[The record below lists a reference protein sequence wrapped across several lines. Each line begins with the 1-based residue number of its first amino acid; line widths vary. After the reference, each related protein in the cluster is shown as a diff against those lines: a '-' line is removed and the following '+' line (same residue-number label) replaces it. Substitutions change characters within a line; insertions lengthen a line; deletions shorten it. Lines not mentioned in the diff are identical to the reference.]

1 MAYSLFLSLPSLHI
15 PSHFVSICFM
25 NSLVFLNFF
34 PLFLASYLFTFDFC
48 FIRSSRIHMKMQHR
62 KCPSKNRY
70 RIRIQYLCVWNVV
83 TKVFPSARFFFRK
96 QHRNYVGILPILFFR
111 RFHFI
116 SVFIFFFLLSQRK
129 ALVARLFR
137 SHVLPTH
144 LQSDSRSR
152 PHKVEKS
159 NNNNDRAKAFSVIRF
174 FPNRMNK
181 YQWKSIYVSLSAWSK
196 ATPFHLRFNLLVSL
210 F

>member
-83 TKVFPSARFFFRK
+83 TKVFPSARFFFESNIETMLEFCRF
-96 QHRNYVGILPILFFR
+96 YFFVD
-111 RFHFI
+111 FI
-116 SVFIFFFLLSQRK
+116 SFQYLYFFSYFLSVKLSLLGCFDRMFCLHIFNLTLV
-129 ALVARLFR
+129 VARIK
-137 SHVLPTH
+137 
-144 LQSDSRSR
+144 Q
-152 PHKVEKS
+152 K
-159 NNNNDRAKAFSVIRF
+159 
-174 FPNRMNK
+174 
-181 YQWKSIYVSLSAWSK
+181 K
-196 ATPFHLRFNLLVSL
+196 ATTTTELKHFP
-210 F
+210 

>member
-1 MAYSLFLSLPSLHI
+1 MLL
-15 PSHFVSICFM
+15 
-25 NSLVFLNFF
+25 
-34 PLFLASYLFTFDFC
+34 
-48 FIRSSRIHMKMQHR
+48 R
-62 KCPSKNRY
+62 KCFLQRDSFFESN
-70 RIRIQYLCVWNVV
+70 IETMLEFC
-83 TKVFPSARFFFRK
+83 RFYFF
-96 QHRNYVGILPILFFR
+96 VD
-111 RFHFI
+111 FI
-116 SVFIFFFLLSQRK
+116 FIFFFLLSQRK

-174 FPNRMNK
+174 FPIRMNK

>member
-1 MAYSLFLSLPSLHI
+1 MCLECCYES
-15 PSHFVSICFM
+15 VSF
-25 NSLVFLNFF
+25 
-34 PLFLASYLFTFDFC
+34 
-48 FIRSSRIHMKMQHR
+48 
-62 KCPSKNRY
+62 
-70 RIRIQYLCVWNVV
+70 
-83 TKVFPSARFFFRK
+83 SAFFFRK

-210 F
+210 FWFAFFFLPPDSRLHKAHTKL

>member
-1 MAYSLFLSLPSLHI
+1 MLL
-15 PSHFVSICFM
+15 
-25 NSLVFLNFF
+25 
-34 PLFLASYLFTFDFC
+34 
-48 FIRSSRIHMKMQHR
+48 R
-62 KCPSKNRY
+62 KCFLQRVFFSKATSK
-70 RIRIQYLCVWNVV
+70 LCWN
-83 TKVFPSARFFFRK
+83 FADSIFSS
-96 QHRNYVGILPILFFR
+96 IS
-111 RFHFI
+111 FHFSI
-116 SVFIFFFLLSQRK
+116 YIFFLLSQRK